1 VRSLAL
7 LLFLEATAFALAA
20 LVHFGVLV
28 PGFRHPQARIGET
41 VISLILVGGL
51 AVALARPAWTARA
64 ALVSQALAL
73 AGTLI
78 GVFTIAVGVGP
89 RTIPD
94 VVYHLAMV
102 GVLGWG
108 LRLASREGD
117 EMGQPA

>member
-1 VRSLAL
+1 VRLLVL
-7 LLFLEATAFALAA
+7 LLFLEASAFALAA

-28 PGFRHPQARIGET
+28 AGFQHSEARIGET

-51 AVALARPAWTARA
+51 AVALARPASTARA

-102 GVLGWG
+102 GILTWG

-117 EMGQPA
+117 EAGQPA

>member
-7 LLFLEATAFALAA
+7 LLFLEAAAFALAA

-28 PGFRHPQARIGET
+28 PGFQHPQARIGET